1 MLRRF
6 LDAPRMSLSGLLVFA
21 ATYLMATATPGP
33 GIAALV
39 ARVLA
44 RGTAGAPWFIAGF
57 VAGDLLWFTIAAA
70 GLSILAQSFTPVF
83 TAVRYAGAAYLLFLA
98 WKLWTAP
105 AAATALSRTARAE
118 GGGRLFLAGLS
129 VTVGN
134 PKVIMF
140 FLALLPTVVRLETL
154 SLQGFLEIAAV
165 SIAILSAVLTAYVL
179 AASRARRLFTSP
191 RAVRALNRGTGAVM
205 AGAAVAVATR

>member
-1 MLRRF
+1 
-6 LDAPRMSLSGLLVFA
+6 MSLSGLLVFA
-21 ATYLMATATPGP
+21 ATYLMATASPGP

-44 RGTAGAPWFIAGF
+44 RGTAGVPWFIAGF
-57 VAGDLLWFTIAAA
+57 VTGDLVWLCITTA
-70 GLSILAQSFTPVF
+70 GLAMLAQSFATLF
-83 TAVRYAGAAYLLFLA
+83 LAIKYAGAAYLLFLA
-98 WKLWTAP
+98 VRLWMAP
-105 AAATALSRTARAE
+105 APDQGMERLAEPETGAR
-118 GGGRLFLAGLS
+118 LYLAGLS
-129 VTVGN
+129 VTLGN
-134 PKVIMF
+134 PKVIAF

-154 SLQGFLEIAAV
+154 SLTGFLEIAGL
-165 SIAILSAVLTAYVL
+165 SIVILSGVLASYAL